1 MAHVNQ
7 TYFKKGD
14 SLSSSTYNSNI
25 VNWNTLASTINSDN
39 VRDQGL
45 DVHSFSE
52 NASTKILQQ
61 LKLNPQFVILGQ
73 DLGRTFKLD
82 GMTINNVTFDNDESY
97 LYRCSINY
105 QLFGDSENSTG
116 ALFNDELRLQVRFK
130 WKRGVAGNAGIFNSG
145 ELTSR
150 VVQITHDLYGVHSFS
165 GDITVCVHLHRDR
178 LNGFDLHEILTLT
191 PDVTILNDGK
201 LPDNPSVEI
210 TSYSASLTQFKGGA

>member
-25 VNWNTLASTINSDN
+25 NSWNVMASTINSDN

-45 DVHSFSE
+45 DVHSFAE
-52 NASTKILQQ
+52 NTSTKILQH
-61 LKLNPQFVILGQ
+61 LNTNPMFVILGQ
-73 DLGRTFKLD
+73 DVGRTFKMNGLI
-82 GMTINNVTFDNDESY
+82 INNVTFDNDESY

-105 QLFGDSENSTG
+105 QLFGDSENATG
-116 ALFNDELRLQVRFK
+116 ALFDDELRLKVSFK
-130 WKRGVAGNAGIFNSG
+130 WKRGVVGNTGIFNSG

-150 VVQITHDLYGVHSFS
+150 VVQITHKLYAVHSFA
-165 GDITVCVHLHRDR
+165 GDITVCIHINRDR

-191 PDVTILNDGK
+191 PQVTIFNGK
-201 LPDNPSVEI
+201 LPETPSVEI